1 VKVTLRNIR
10 STTRPNQV
18 GIIKDF
24 VSFLQDNSPS
34 KDDVLI
40 VFQSNRGDQITTGK
54 QWNSSIFVFS
64 KDRLLID
71 ILRTIAHEWAHVI
84 QVQDGKHKEKNERE
98 LEDLAN
104 SLAGFL
110 VRKFVKENPEHET
123 EVYKD

>member
-1 VKVTLRNIR
+1 MKVTLRNIR

-18 GIIKDF
+18 GIIKEF
-24 VSFLQDNSPS
+24 VSFLQENSPS
-34 KDDVLI
+34 KEDVLI

-54 QWNSSIFVFS
+54 QWNSSIFIFS
-64 KDRLLID
+64 KDRLLVD
-71 ILRTIAHEWAHVI
+71 ILRTIAHEWAHII
-84 QVQDGKHKEKNERE
+84 QVQDGKNMEKGERE

-104 SLAGFL
+104 SLAGYW